1 MENNLYIEISNL
13 LLQHFSYLTEISM
26 SYRNV
31 CVSLLGIGII
41 SLLVSLIN
49 YMEQEDSRSMCF
61 AATLAWVFVIAGC
74 IWYLEHD
81 NNQREQQ
88 IQVQLTALKLD
99 LEKLANRHQLDKD
112 KVFNIA
118 QDFLLC
124 KKADLSFKHRPQFY
138 FECTNKEYVSNNIN
152 YLMVQDNIK
161 FLQTQISSV
170 KPKQEN
176 ILFK

>member
-1 MENNLYIEISNL
+1 METNLYIEISNL
-13 LLQHFSYLTEISM
+13 LLQHFSYLAEISM

-49 YMEQEDSRSMCF
+49 YMEQETEVSIYF
-61 AATLAWVFVIAGC
+61 AIAWMFVIVGC

-124 KKADLSFKHRPQFY
+124 KKADLSFKHQPQFY

-170 KPKQEN
+170 KQKQEN

>member
-1 MENNLYIEISNL
+1 MENNLYLDLSNL
-13 LLQHFSYLTEISM
+13 LLKHFSYLTETTM
-26 SYRNV
+26 FYRNIFV
-31 CVSLLGIGII
+31 ALLGIGIV
-41 SLLVSLIN
+41 SLLVAIIN
-49 YMEQEDSRSMCF
+49 YIEEENNTAIYFFISWF
-61 AATLAWVFVIAGC
+61 FVIAGC
-74 IWYLEHD
+74 IWYLEND
-81 NNQREQQ
+81 NDKNEQQ
-88 IQVQLTALKLD
+88 IQVQLTAFNAD
-99 LEKLANRHQLDKD
+99 LEKLANQHHLDKD

-124 KKADLSFKHRPQFY
+124 KKADLSFKHQPQFY

>member
-1 MENNLYIEISNL
+1 METNLYIEISNL

-26 SYRNV
+26 SYQNV
-31 CVSLLGIGII
+31 CVSLLGMGII
-41 SLLVSLIN
+41 SSLVSLIN
-49 YMEQEDSRSMCF
+49 YMEQETEVSIYF
-61 AATLAWVFVIAGC
+61 AIAWVFVIADC

-124 KKADLSFKHRPQFY
+124 KKADLSFKHQPQFY

-161 FLQTQISSV
+161 LLQTQISSV